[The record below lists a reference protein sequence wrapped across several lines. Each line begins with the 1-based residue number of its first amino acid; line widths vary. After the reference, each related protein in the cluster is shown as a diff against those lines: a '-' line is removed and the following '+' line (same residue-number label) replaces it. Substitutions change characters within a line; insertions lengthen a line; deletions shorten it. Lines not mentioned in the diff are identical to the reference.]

1 MRASGEGCHKRPM
14 NDLPD
19 IENAKLMLGAAAI
32 ALGQDHAATL
42 ALARAVTTRKPEDI
56 EASRVALRQ
65 RPRDQRE
72 AIAAAVEQAGE
83 GEEA

>member
-1 MRASGEGCHKRPM
+1 MPGADARCHKRPM
-14 NDLPD
+14 TDYPDLED
-19 IENAKLMLGAAAI
+19 AKLLLGAAAI
-32 ALGQDHAATL
+32 ILREDHPATL

-72 AIAAAVEQAGE
+72 AIAAAVEQAWE
-83 GEEA
+83 GEEK